1 MDIRKELKKLNYN
14 TKSIKDIVDD
24 INFQH
29 RELVKQQQELN
40 KKKYLIQ
47 LIDIANKMEE
57 AIEDL
62 KFLVI
67 QDLEWLE
74 ISCIESEYGHKVV
87 FWLIDKDGEYISKK
101 VPEQENFVKMLFEK
115 IEDFNADFINEKN
128 LCGECKLELKCGIGE
143 KLLNFFLSDEL
154 RKVLDYNKIN
164 LELPNNNEPNK
175 KKSKI

>member
-1 MDIRKELKKLNYN
+1 
-14 TKSIKDIVDD
+14 
-24 INFQH
+24 
-29 RELVKQQQELN
+29 
-40 KKKYLIQ
+40 
-47 LIDIANKMEE
+47 
-57 AIEDL
+57 
-62 KFLVI
+62 
-67 QDLEWLE
+67 
-74 ISCIESEYGHKVV
+74 V